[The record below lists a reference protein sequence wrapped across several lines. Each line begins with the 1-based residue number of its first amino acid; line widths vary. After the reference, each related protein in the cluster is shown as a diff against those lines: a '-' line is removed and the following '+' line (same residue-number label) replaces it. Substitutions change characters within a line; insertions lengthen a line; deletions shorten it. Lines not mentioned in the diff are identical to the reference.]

1 MSERSY
7 GQRLDE
13 PPTCDIYVATCTSVF
28 SLRKYTSIHRGDEA
42 FYKKPGDF
50 TALKC
55 DSLPFS
61 PSFIVLIT
69 KVKKEDV
76 G

>member
-1 MSERSY
+1 M
-7 GQRLDE
+7 
-13 PPTCDIYVATCTSVF
+13 C
-28 SLRKYTSIHRGDEA
+28 TSIHRGDEA
-42 FYKKPGDF
+42 FYKKPGNF

-61 PSFIVLIT
+61 PPFIDLIT

-76 G
+76 S